1 MNLSSLA
8 KSLPAL
14 TTVRRKL
21 FLITATLLVPATVL
35 LGLLYLGDRSK
46 VETLAQKANGLKSID
61 GLRILTQH
69 VLDLRDQVA
78 LAEVDPNALGGIE
91 AKKSA
96 VTGDFTRVDADDAA
110 YGDSFNTRRTWA
122 IVKETFQGISRDI
135 STATPGT
142 AAKIDPIVA
151 QILTLSRQIGDAST
165 LVLDDDRAGYYMQ
178 DILLGLLDVS
188 DQAAY
193 SRLLS
198 TRVAT
203 TKTPSTIE
211 RNNLLLRSSRLT
223 TLIGTIEKSLAGLSA
238 TDESYRTLLAA
249 QGADLQN
256 SATKFATLITTELV
270 NPEKITI
277 EPGKVASSA
286 NQIVSVGFSLFDKLS
301 PELAKNLEVRK
312 GEVFARIY
320 GGLAAALL
328 GLVASV
334 GVTYIIAR
342 GLTNQTGELMNLF
355 GEVGI
360 GNFDARAKLVTQD
373 EIGTVAMSLNSML
386 DNTLSLIQSQ
396 DERDRI
402 QQSIQTLMSQVA
414 TVASGDL
421 TVQAEVKDS
430 FTGSIADSINYMI
443 GQLRTI
449 VGNVQEATLHVS
461 TSANEIQATTE
472 HLSRGSEAQASQIV
486 DTSAAIEE
494 IATSINQVADNTTQ
508 SLLVAEQARERAK
521 AGTEAVRDTIAG
533 MERIR
538 EQVQETA
545 KRIKRLG
552 ESSQSIGEIVQLI
565 GDIADRTSILA
576 LNASIQAAMAGD
588 AGLGFAVVAEEV
600 ERLAGRCNDATKQ
613 IATLIKS
620 IQSETSE
627 AITAMEESTREVVSG
642 SKIALQAGQ
651 SLAEIDAVSV
661 RLAEIIQSITFSVKQ
676 QARGSEA
683 VAKAMSEI
691 SEVTQQTAI
700 GNRQAAQSVS
710 SLAQLADDLRMS
722 VSTFRLP
729 NAPAANGN
737 GNGNGNG
744 HGNGHNYGNGSG
756 TFPAVGSG
764 ARKAS
769 RRPVLPTSN

>member
-1 MNLSSLA
+1 MNLSSLF

-35 LGLLYLGDRSK
+35 LGLLYLGDKSK
-46 VETLAQKANGLKSID
+46 VEALALKANGLKSID
-61 GLRILTQH
+61 GLRTLTQH
-69 VLDLRDQVA
+69 ILDLRDQVA
-78 LAEVDPNALGGIE
+78 LAEGDPNALGGIE
-91 AKKSA
+91 SRKSA
-96 VTGDFTRVDADDAA
+96 VSADITRIDADDLA
-110 YGDSFNTRRTWA
+110 YGGVFGTTRAWAVVKDSFQK
-122 IVKETFQGISRDI
+122 VSREV
-135 STATPGT
+135 STPAAGT
-142 AAKIDPIVA
+142 AARLDTVVA
-151 QILTLSRQIGDAST
+151 QVLKLSRQVADAST

-198 TRVAT
+198 TRVAAA
-203 TKTPSTIE
+203 KAASQAD
-211 RNNLLLRSSRLT
+211 RNNLLLRTARLS
-223 TLIGTIEKSLAGLSA
+223 TLITGIENSLDGLSA
-238 TDESYRTLLAA
+238 TDERFRTLLDA
-249 QGADLQN
+249 QGTDLNN
-256 SATKFATLITTELV
+256 SAVRFSTLVAGELV

-277 EPGKVASSA
+277 EPGKVGSSA
-286 NQIVSVGFSLFDKLS
+286 NQIVSLGFSIFDKVS
-301 PELAKNLEVRK
+301 PELAQNLGGRT
-312 GEVFARIY
+312 GEIFARIY

-334 GVTYIIAR
+334 GVTYGIAR
-342 GLTNQTGELMNLF
+342 GLTNQTVELMNLF

-360 GNFDARAKLVTQD
+360 GNFDARARLVTQD

-449 VGNVQEATLHVS
+449 VGNVQDATLHVS

-486 DTSAAIEE
+486 DTSAAIDE
-494 IATSINQVADNTTQ
+494 IATSINQVAENTTQ

-538 EQVQETA
+538 EQVQETS

-613 IATLIKS
+613 ISALIKS

-729 NAPAANGN
+729 NSHAGN
-737 GNGNGNG
+737 GNGNGN
-744 HGNGHNYGNGSG
+744 GNGHNYGNGSG

-764 ARKAS
+764 ARKAT
-769 RRPVLPTSN
+769 RRPVPTSN